1 MRAVITVVGKDT
13 VGILSG
19 VSDICAENNIN
30 IIEVSQSILQELFCM
45 IMLVDMEK
53 SSVPFAVFSDSLK
66 AMGKQK
72 NLQIHTMQED
82 VFNAMHHV

>member
-1 MRAVITVVGKDT
+1 MRAVIKVVGKDT

-53 SSVPFAVFSDSLK
+53 SSVPFADFSDSLK
-66 AMGKQK
+66 AMGKEK